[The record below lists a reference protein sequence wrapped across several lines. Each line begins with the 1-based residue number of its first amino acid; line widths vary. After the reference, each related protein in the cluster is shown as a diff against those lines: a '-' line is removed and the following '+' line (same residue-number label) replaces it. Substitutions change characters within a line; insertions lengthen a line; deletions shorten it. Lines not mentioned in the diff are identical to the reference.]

1 MSFPS
6 RRSKSSAP
14 HYSGYMNRPRRA
26 SLRRDISTGFTCV
39 ACLFTVLSAIALPGA
54 GQSVSATG
62 SDGITV
68 ALPGPA
74 QRIVA
79 LAPHLAENLFA
90 AGAGDALVGTV
101 EYSDY
106 PAAAR
111 AIPRIGGYN
120 SLSIEAIVAQQPDLV
135 LAWGSGTGHNI
146 VRRLRELGIPVY
158 SDEIRTLTDLPYSL
172 RALGR
177 LAGKSRP
184 AEQSAER
191 FERELASLRETS
203 AGATTLGVFYQ
214 IWHDPLQT
222 IGGEH
227 LISEVIALC
236 GGRNIFE
243 DAQGLAPRISRE
255 SVLLRNPD
263 VIVASGS
270 SENVDAWLSKWR
282 ELPGLRAVEREALYI
297 INPDLIERPT
307 PRLLSGARAL
317 CERLDGARHPDQA
330 GLTRMDGGK
339 QPRSGIKNALH

>member
-1 MSFPS
+1 MFFPG
-6 RRSKSSAP
+6 RRAP
-14 HYSGYMNRPRRA
+14 SPVALLCREGNRPRRA
-26 SLRRDISTGFTCV
+26 HRLSDIARRIACTVCMFT
-39 ACLFTVLSAIALPGA
+39 AMPGL

-68 ALPGPA
+68 ALPAPA

-90 AGAGDALVGTV
+90 AGAGAMLTATV

-106 PAAAR
+106 PSAAG

-158 SDEIRTLTDLPYSL
+158 SDEIRSLMDIPHSL

-177 LAGKSRP
+177 LAGTN
-184 AEQSAER
+184 ASAER
-191 FERELASLRETS
+191 SAVSFERKLASLRART
-203 AGATTLGVFYQ
+203 AGTIPVQVFYQ

-243 DAQGLAPRISRE
+243 GTQGLAPRINRE

-270 SENVDAWLSKWR
+270 SENVATWLSQWR
-282 ELPGLRAVEREALYI
+282 ELPGLRAVENDALYV

-307 PRLLSGARAL
+307 PRLLSGAREL
-317 CERLDGARHPDQA
+317 CDRFDSARA
-330 GLTRMDGGK
+330 R
-339 QPRSGIKNALH
+339 A